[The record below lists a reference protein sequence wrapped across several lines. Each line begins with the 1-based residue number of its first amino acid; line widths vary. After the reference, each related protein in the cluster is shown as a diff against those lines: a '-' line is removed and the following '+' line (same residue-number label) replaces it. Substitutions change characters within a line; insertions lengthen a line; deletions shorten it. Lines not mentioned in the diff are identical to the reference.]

1 MPRLPS
7 EPPIQA
13 IETEPA
19 GRQASPIHH
28 DTNRSHTV
36 PTQTVILR
44 PRAFDGI
51 PSALV
56 ILMTILVLLGVAVHA
71 AVL

>member
-1 MPRLPS
+1 MPH
-7 EPPIQA
+7 PPTETSSRA
-13 IETEPA
+13 IKTESA
-19 GRQASPIHH
+19 DRQLAPIHH
-28 DTNRSHTV
+28 DTNRSYPV

-56 ILMTILVLLGVAVHA
+56 ILMTILVLLGVAAHV
-71 AVL
+71 AVI